1 MNRLILTALL
11 FLMFTWIQ
19 ADCAER
25 KFFSDEIQFKGGVV
39 IYTGNVKMSYQDAT
53 LYAERVEYNTST
65 KEALAV
71 GNALLIKGKMNIAS
85 DRIVYNSETGKGSAE
100 YGLSAS
106 PPWYAWGEQINKVGE
121 NEYKIIRGYVTT
133 SPRLDPQW
141 RLKSSETTIY
151 VGDKIVGKNTV
162 LYFGK
167 VPVMWLP
174 GYIYSISDDGSPLN
188 IVLGHSGDWGAF
200 ALVSYAWFFDYF
212 KPRVRVDYRQ
222 KNGIA
227 GGVDLDIYGP
237 AGGKGKLETY
247 YADDRH
253 RKIDGGDTVIND
265 QRYRISFRHDQ
276 PLGKNTY
283 GNLEIHYLSDEN
295 FLEDFYRDE
304 SDLEVQKESFVNIT
318 HYSPNYTLN
327 LFARRQINDF
337 YNVLEKSPELSFN
350 VRQQPVGGSPV
361 YYSSRSS
368 AGHLKQNFAV
378 DSSDTDYDS
387 VRLDSLQEFSLP
399 KKYFGWLNIIPRV
412 GLEGTYY
419 SDGSEKSDGTKES
432 DLTRGVL
439 TSEIEFFTKLF
450 RVWDTRKP
458 ALNIDGIRH
467 VVEPRVV
474 YTYRPTPNEKPEDI
488 LQFDS
493 IDRVDFVNAFKLDLR
508 NKIQT
513 KRRRGAWD
521 LIDFDSF
528 VFYFPEEDEAGNT
541 LSDFFFDLEFYP
553 NHHFNIDAQAQVDSD
568 NGRLNEFNTQ
578 ATYYDQDY
586 WSVNL
591 EHRYRDNDSNLLA
604 VGLFYQLNPE
614 WSFRG
619 YSRYEFEDNDLEEI
633 QFSLIRDLD
642 TWETSITYR
651 IREDE
656 NQVWLML
663 YLKEFPQVPISAG
676 N

>member
-1 MNRLILTALL
+1 MNRMILTALL
-11 FLMFTWIQ
+11 FLLFSCFQAQCVERQ
-19 ADCAER
+19 AD
-25 KFFSDEIQFKGGVV
+25 SDDLQIKEGVV
-39 IYTGNVKMSYQDAT
+39 IYTGNVRISYEGAN
-53 LYAERVEYNTST
+53 LYAERVEYNTKT
-65 KEALAV
+65 NEAVAV
-71 GNALLIKGKMNIAS
+71 GNVLLVKEKTNIS
-85 DRIVYNSETGKGSAE
+85 SERMVYNFKTGKGSAE

-106 PPWYAWGEQINKVGE
+106 PPWYAWGERIDKVGE
-121 NEYKIIRGYVTT
+121 NEYKIIRGYATT

-141 RLKSSETTIY
+141 RLKSSVATIY
-151 VGDKIVGKNTV
+151 LDDKIVGKNTV

-167 VPVMWLP
+167 VPVMWFP
-174 GYIYSISDDGSPLN
+174 GYVYSISDDGSPLN
-188 IVLGHSGDWGAF
+188 LVLGHSGDWGAF
-200 ALVSYAWFFDYF
+200 VLASYAWVFDYF
-212 KPRVRVDYRQ
+212 KPRVHLDWRQ

-253 RKIDGGDTVIND
+253 RQIDGGDSTIND
-265 QRYRISFRHDQ
+265 ERYRISFRHDQ
-276 PLGKNTY
+276 PLGENTY
-283 GNLEIHYLSDEN
+283 GNLEFHYLSDED

-318 HYSPNYTLN
+318 HYNPNYTLN

-337 YNVLEKSPELSFN
+337 YNVFEKSPEISFN
-350 VRQQPVGGSPV
+350 VRQQPIGGSRV

-368 AGHLKQNFAV
+368 VGHLKQNFAE

-387 VRLDSLQEFSLP
+387 IRLDSLQEFSLP

-419 SDGSEKSDGTKES
+419 SDGTEES

-439 TSEIEFFTKLF
+439 TSELEFFTKLF
-450 RVWDTRKP
+450 RVWDTQRP
-458 ALNIDGIRH
+458 DLNVDGIRH

-488 LQFDS
+488 LQFDR
-493 IDRVDFVNAFKLDLR
+493 IDRIDFFNAFKLDLR

-513 KRRRGAWD
+513 KRGRGVWD

-528 VFYFPEEDEAGNT
+528 VFYYPEDDEEGNT
-541 LSDFFFDLEFYP
+541 LSDFFFDLEFHP
-553 NHHFNIDAQAQVDSD
+553 SRHFNVDADARVDSND
-568 NGRLNEFNTQ
+568 GQLNEFNTQ
-578 ATYYDQDY
+578 LTYYNQDY

-591 EHRYRDNDSNLLA
+591 EHRYRNTDSEDDNDSNLLA
-604 VGLFYQLNPE
+604 VGMFYQLNPE
-614 WSFRG
+614 WAFRG
-619 YSRYEFEDNDLEEI
+619 YSRYEFEDNDMEEI
-633 QFSLIRDLD
+633 QLSLIRDLD
-642 TWETSITYR
+642 SWETSITYR

-663 YLKEFPQVPISAG
+663 YLKDYPNVPISAG